1 MIGKLNSADFA
12 VLGGKPLFERPRSTS
27 SLYRPDIEKFLE
39 YSKVFYEAR
48 QFTNRGPLVQEL
60 ERRLAEFHGTRHCV
74 SFCSGFWALVLT
86 IRCLALPGRTEIV
99 MPSLT
104 YRRMADVAAWAG
116 LTPHFCDVDAQS
128 MALSPETVRPHLN
141 DKTALIMAVHP
152 IVNCCDAS
160 GLEALSAETGVPL
173 MFDAVESVYEYL
185 DGRKVGSFGI
195 AECFSMHASKLL
207 NGFEGGYVTTNDPE
221 LANRLMLM
229 RGFGFSGQDN
239 VEELGLNAKLNEV
252 HAAMALAALD
262 ELEVLVGDNR
272 ARYRSYQVGLKEI
285 SGIRLVEFDEAEQ
298 SGYKI
303 ILVELLDD
311 WPLSREQTLKLLN
324 AENILARAYYAPPLH
339 RKRTEYET
347 ISGTLPVTES
357 LAERFMLLP
366 CGHLVS
372 EDDIN
377 RISLL
382 LRFVQENATD
392 LRGRLDRELP

>member
-1 MIGKLNSADFA
+1 
-12 VLGGKPLFERPRSTS
+12 
-27 SLYRPDIEKFLE
+27 
-39 YSKVFYEAR
+39 
-48 QFTNRGPLVQEL
+48 
-60 ERRLAEFHGTRHCV
+60 
-74 SFCSGFWALVLT
+74 
-86 IRCLALPGRTEIV
+86 
-99 MPSLT
+99 
-104 YRRMADVAAWAG
+104 
-116 LTPHFCDVDAQS
+116 
-128 MALSPETVRPHLN
+128 
-141 DKTALIMAVHP
+141 
-152 IVNCCDAS
+152 
-160 GLEALSAETGVPL
+160 
-173 MFDAVESVYEYL
+173 
-185 DGRKVGSFGI
+185 
-195 AECFSMHASKLL
+195 
-207 NGFEGGYVTTNDPE
+207 
-221 LANRLMLM
+221 
-229 RGFGFSGQDN
+229 
-239 VEELGLNAKLNEV
+239 
-252 HAAMALAALD
+252 MALAALD